1 MRCCLVVSPTRF
13 SLSGILPEIRLIPT
27 LTRLFKS
34 KLAPRK
40 PANATASLKD
50 LQSIRAALLQC
61 MDDCDSAQAQRLRHK
76 IVQTKT
82 AQELWMLRND
92 AYQLISQQTSQAVAA
107 ERINNL
113 ISAFEGW
120 LEPRQLVR
128 IK

>member
-1 MRCCLVVSPTRF
+1 MPTVSF
-13 SLSGILPEIRLIPT
+13 SLPGIPEIRLIST
-27 LTRLFKS
+27 LTRLFKG

-40 PANATASLKD
+40 PAKATASLKD
-50 LQSIRAALLQC
+50 LQSIRAALLRC
-61 MDDCDSAQAQRLRHK
+61 MDDCDSVQAQRLRHK

-92 AYQLISQQTSQAVAA
+92 AYQLISQQTSQAIAA

-113 ISAFEGW
+113 ISVFEGW

>member
-1 MRCCLVVSPTRF
+1 MPTVQF
-13 SLSGILPEIRLIPT
+13 FLSGIPEIRLIPT
-27 LTRLFKS
+27 LTRLFKG
-34 KLAPRK
+34 KMAPRK

-50 LQSIRAALLQC
+50 LQPIRAALLQC
-61 MDDCDSAQAQRLRHK
+61 MDDCDSVQAQRLRHK

-92 AYQLISQQTSQAVAA
+92 AYQLISQQTSQTIAA

-113 ISAFEGW
+113 ITAFEGW

>member
-1 MRCCLVVSPTRF
+1 M
-13 SLSGILPEIRLIPT
+13 IPT

>member
-1 MRCCLVVSPTRF
+1 MPTVPF
-13 SLSGILPEIRLIPT
+13 SLSGIPEIRLIPT
-27 LTRLFKS
+27 LTRLFKG
-34 KLAPRK
+34 KMAQRK

-50 LQSIRAALLQC
+50 LQSIRAALLHC
-61 MDDCDSAQAQRLRHK
+61 MDDCDSVQAQRLRHK

-92 AYQLISQQTSQAVAA
+92 AYQLISQQTSQTIAA

-113 ISAFEGW
+113 ISVFEGW